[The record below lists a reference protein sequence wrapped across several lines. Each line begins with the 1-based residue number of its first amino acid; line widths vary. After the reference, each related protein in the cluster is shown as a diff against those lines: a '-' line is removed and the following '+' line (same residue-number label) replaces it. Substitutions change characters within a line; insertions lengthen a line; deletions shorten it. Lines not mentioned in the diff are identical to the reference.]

1 MKEGGQAM
9 ISKELIETFIDDVK
23 RKEDNLIYQTS
34 MKNAVWL
41 KDNMIEVLQYIEKLE
56 TKTKKYELE
65 TIPGMVGE
73 LSAAKQV
80 HEYDVQMIEQVK
92 RKSSRI
98 I

>member
-1 MKEGGQAM
+1 M

-65 TIPGMVGE
+65 TIPQLQGE
-73 LSAAKQV
+73 LSAVKQV
-80 HEYDVQMIEQVK
+80 HEYDVQMIDQVK

>member
-1 MKEGGQAM
+1 M

-41 KDNMIEVLQYIEKLE
+41 KDNMIEVLQYIEELESKL
-56 TKTKKYELE
+56 KKYELG
-65 TIPGMVGE
+65 TIPQLQGE
-73 LSAAKQV
+73 ISASKQV
-80 HEYDVQMIEQVK
+80 HEYDVQMIDQVK
-92 RKSSRI
+92 RKSGRI

>member
-1 MKEGGQAM
+1 M

-65 TIPGMVGE
+65 TIPSMVGE
-73 LSAAKQV
+73 ISAAKQV
-80 HEYDVQMIEQVK
+80 HEYDVQMIDQVK